1 MLRDL
6 IFGYVIP
13 IAPTALLA
21 ITWIQVIR
29 SEVPHDAPFVRLLP
43 HLAASSSGLYYW
55 LTNLAPRQLLGPDYS
70 SLRYHL
76 ILANLFAALGIAIIL
91 FFWRVVA
98 RWWLFAASLSLA
110 LVWLWVAAVQAAV

>member
-6 IFGYVIP
+6 FFDYVIP
-13 IAPTALLA
+13 IAPVVLLS
-21 ITWIQVIR
+21 ITWTEVIR
-29 SEVPHDAPFVRLLP
+29 SNVPHDAPFVRWMP
-43 HLAASSSGLYYW
+43 HLIATSSELYYW
-55 LTNLAPRQLLGPDYS
+55 LTNIAPRQLLGRDYS
-70 SLRYHL
+70 DLRHHL

-110 LVWLWVAAVQAAV
+110 LAWLWVAAVQAAV